1 MRRLGKHPQSFLV
14 YYIKITM
21 NRDRSSKRRAN
32 LRREEGRKRLDS
44 PSAEGGITLFDPGRR
59 RFLRLAVAVLAGLT
73 LPAGRREAGAFGN
86 MGNIVNGRAA
96 GKGRDFAFAQLVYK
110 GGEWDPEPR
119 AVPSLLENLES
130 TTSISALR
138 HRVDLR
144 LDSPDLFS
152 YPFLYMTGTKE
163 FLPFQE
169 DEIARLRKYLMSGGT
184 LVGDDSAGT
193 PGYGFDA
200 SFRREMARLFEDLP
214 LERLPSEHT
223 VFRSFFLVRGMGGS
237 RIVSPFLEGI
247 TLEKRTPVIYSPNG
261 LGMAWARDKGGRWIH
276 PVEPGGERQR
286 RLAFQLGVNLVM
298 YALCADYKQD
308 RIHLPFLRQ
317 KI

>member
-1 MRRLGKHPQSFLV
+1 MSGH
-14 YYIKITM
+14 
-21 NRDRSSKRRAN
+21 RSSKKRAVPRGERRGDTLAS
-32 LRREEGRKRLDS
+32 RS
-44 PSAEGGITLFDPGRR
+44 TEGGIALFDPGRR
-59 RFLRLAVAVLAGLT
+59 RFLRLALAVLAGLT

-86 MGNIVNGRAA
+86 MANGRSAV
-96 GKGRDFAFAQLVYK
+96 KGRDFAFAQLMYD

-119 AVPSLLENLES
+119 AVPSLLAELES

-163 FLPFQE
+163 FLPFQ
-169 DEIARLRKYLMSGGT
+169 DDDISRLRKYLKSGGT
-184 LVGDDSAGT
+184 LVGDDSGGT

-214 LERLPSEHT
+214 LERLPSGHT
-223 VFRSFFLVRGMGGS
+223 VFRSFFLVRGVGGS

-261 LGMAWARDKGGRWIH
+261 LGMAWARDSGGRWIH